1 MWHELGTGMRRS
13 IERGTLRQGT
23 EVLRRLGH
31 RIDDDRAGRP
41 QGVGRA
47 CPDDSDGVALAR
59 RVPARTA
66 DRVAADQ
73 HATWTAGAGWNAGR
87 SPDRSPRSASAAKT
101 LGAVAPSL
109 GRARRT
115 RRPPPPGP
123 WRADRLGLTS
133 ADIPGAVPTTFA
145 HGGIAFAPALSTGP
159 RPRPYRYGMQ
169 SYTIGQA
176 ARLLGVSPDTAR
188 RWADAGRV
196 VTHRDEGGRR
206 LIDGRDLAAF
216 SVELAKAGTGEEE
229 TSYTSVRNAFPGIV
243 TAIKL
248 GDVAAQVEIQAGPH
262 RLVSLLTR
270 EAVEELGLEVGMEA
284 TARVKSTNVHID
296 RV

>member
-1 MWHELGTGMRRS
+1 
-13 IERGTLRQGT
+13 
-23 EVLRRLGH
+23 
-31 RIDDDRAGRP
+31 
-41 QGVGRA
+41 
-47 CPDDSDGVALAR
+47 
-59 RVPARTA
+59 
-66 DRVAADQ
+66 
-73 HATWTAGAGWNAGR
+73 
-87 SPDRSPRSASAAKT
+87 
-101 LGAVAPSL
+101 
-109 GRARRT
+109 
-115 RRPPPPGP
+115 
-123 WRADRLGLTS
+123 
-133 ADIPGAVPTTFA
+133 
-145 HGGIAFAPALSTGP
+145 
-159 RPRPYRYGMQ
+159 MQ

-196 VTHRDEGGRR
+196 ATHRDESGRR

-216 SVELAKAGTGEEE
+216 SVELARTDVEGE
-229 TSYTSVRNAFPGIV
+229 TSHTSVRNAFPGIV